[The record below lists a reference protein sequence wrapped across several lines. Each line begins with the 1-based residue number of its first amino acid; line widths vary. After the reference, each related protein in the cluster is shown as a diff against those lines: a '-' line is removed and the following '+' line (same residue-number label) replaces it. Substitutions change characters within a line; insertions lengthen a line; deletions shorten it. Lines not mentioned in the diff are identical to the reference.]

1 MATSGS
7 TDYSLNSREVVTTA
21 LELVGARALG
31 DTPSAEETDL
41 ALTHLNLLLKTW
53 SADPKLF
60 LLTETSVALVASTAS
75 YSLPLARR
83 VREVRR
89 RDASAIDTP
98 LAPLARDDYFAIPNK
113 AGTGTPNSFYFD
125 PQRATRTLYVWPA
138 PTTAIAAAYT
148 LRYTYERVIEDS
160 DALTND
166 PDVPQEW
173 LEALAYSLA
182 ARIAIPLKRHL
193 ADAAGVAMVQQRA
206 ADLYAQLTAQDDEST
221 SVFLQPHC

>member
-7 TDYSLNSREVVTTA
+7 TDYTLNTREIITTA

-60 LLTETSVALVASTAS
+60 LLTETSVVLVASTAS
-75 YSLPLARR
+75 YSLPAARR

-89 RDASAIDTP
+89 RASGIDTP
-98 LAPLARDDYFAIPNK
+98 LDMLSRDDYFAIPNK
-113 AGTGTPNSFYFD
+113 AGTGTPNSAYFD

-148 LRYTYERVIEDS
+148 LRYTYERVIEDA
-160 DALTND
+160 DALAND

-193 ADAAGVAMVQQRA
+193 ADAAGVAELKQRA
-206 ADLYAQLTAQDDEST
+206 ADLYAQLTAQDEEST
-221 SVFLQPHC
+221 SVFIQPHC